1 MATQLAMFS
10 PPSNWKAKS
19 PSDWPRFAD
28 ADRISVDL
36 ECCDE
41 QLIEL
46 GPGCRREDSFIAGI
60 GVAID
65 NGPSVYLPV
74 AHHGGDNVEN
84 PEAVWRWAAD
94 NAAGFTG
101 EYVGGNNAYDLD
113 WLSVTYKNRRNFA
126 TKLHEV
132 RFPKMKK
139 CIDVLIVDCLIY
151 ELHKSGR
158 LDAVADRWGVK
169 GKDKAMLLEG
179 AKAYGLKK
187 PMQEMWKLPAR
198 YVGAYN
204 EGDTRIPLELLPKML
219 QMIATMKLEQI
230 YDIECALIPILVA
243 MRERG
248 VRINENKLQAIET
261 WSIVEERTM
270 IDRIKAAT
278 GVQMRMDEFT
288 NSDSIGKLLKN
299 RGIQV
304 PVDVKGNYSVDEE
317 FLSFCEDD
325 TAQLCLRGR
334 QMCNLR
340 NKFSKPTWDHLTKG
354 RIHCVY
360 NQVRGT
366 EERSLDG
373 AEKTKGARTGR
384 MSAEH
389 TNMTQQPSRSDWA
402 PRWKSIIEPEEGMFW
417 FSNDYSQQEPRLTT
431 HYAALLN
438 LPKARETALA
448 YRTDDL
454 LDNHAFMAQL
464 TGLKRKHAKNVY
476 LGLVYSMGEAKL
488 CRTLGLP
495 TQFCVAYGPWG
506 NKVERYFETRS
517 AAMAYRARLEEE
529 NVALFEC
536 AGPEGK
542 EILAIFFARAPFLKA
557 LSQRAMA
564 NGRKHGEIIT
574 LLGRHLHL
582 PALDNGKYDWVHKC
596 LNMLI
601 QGSAADQMKK
611 AMVDVA
617 RQMPHLWLQLQV
629 HDMLGGS
636 CYTKEEAKEVGRI
649 MRNAFISEFVPF
661 RVDTGFGPSWG
672 EEIDL
677 CYIQECMNDSLYN
690 EKKESVHYCEEHTP
704 RMAA

>member
-19 PSDWPRFAD
+19 PSDWPRWSD
-28 ADRISVDL
+28 AARISVDL

-41 QLIEL
+41 QLFEL

-65 NGPSVYLPV
+65 NGPSLYLPV

-84 PEAVWRWAAD
+84 PDAVWKWAGD
-94 NAAGFTG
+94 NAAEFSG
-101 EYVGGNNAYDLD
+101 EYVGGNDAYDLD
-113 WLSVTYKNRRNFA
+113 WLRVTYKNRRGFA
-126 TKLHEV
+126 TKEHTV
-132 RFPKMKK
+132 RFPKVKRF
-139 CIDVLIVDCLIY
+139 IDVLIVDCLIY

-169 GKDKAMLLEG
+169 GKDKTLLLEG

-198 YVGAYN
+198 YVGTYN
-204 EGDTRIPLELLPKML
+204 EADLRIPLEVLPKQL
-219 QMIATMKLEQI
+219 QMIATQKLEHI
-230 YDIECALIPILVA
+230 YDIECGLIPILVD

-248 VRINENKLQAIET
+248 VRINERKLQDIET
-261 WSIVEERTM
+261 WSIVEEREM
-270 IDRIKAAT
+270 IKRIKELT
-278 GVQMRMDEFT
+278 GIDVRVDELT
-288 NSDSIGKLLKN
+288 NSDSIGKILKS
-299 RGIQV
+299 RGVAV
-304 PVDVKGNYSVDEE
+304 PTDSKGRYSVDEE
-317 FLSFCEDD
+317 FLTFCPDK
-325 TAQLCLRGR
+325 AAKPLLRGR

-340 NKFSKPTWDHLTKG
+340 NKFSTPTWQHLTKG

-366 EERSLDG
+366 EEHSLDG
-373 AEKTKGARTGR
+373 AEKQKGARTGR

-402 PRWKSIIEPEEGMFW
+402 KRWKAIIEPEEGMFW

-431 HYAALLN
+431 HYAALLD
-438 LPKARETALA
+438 LPKARETARA
-448 YRTDDL
+448 YREDEL

-464 TGLKRKHAKNVY
+464 TGLKRNHAKNVY

-495 TQFCVAYGPWG
+495 TQFCVSYGPWG
-506 NKVERYFETRS
+506 SKIERFFETRS
-517 AAMAYRARLEEE
+517 EAMAYRAKLEEE

-557 LSQRAMA
+557 LSQRAMS

-582 PALDNGKYDWVHKC
+582 PPLDNGKYDWVHKC

-611 AMVDVA
+611 AMIDVA

-636 CYTKEEAKEVGRI
+636 CRTKEEAKEVGWI
-649 MRNAFISEFVPF
+649 MRNAFISQFVPF
-661 RVDTGFGPSWG
+661 RVDTGFGPNWG

-677 CYIQECMNDSLYN
+677 CYIRECTNGSLYN
-690 EKKESVHYCEEHTP
+690 EKNEALKFCEEHKP